1 MKNWKTRLFAMLVTV
16 LMTCSLLPATAMA
29 AKDIVTIGAVLD
41 GVRDSTLE
49 EAEEAAL
56 ADAEKIGFDGLVKTV
71 YVDDHFPG
79 DDFYAGNGEW
89 IHTPACEGDDTTW
102 VIVPVYYHANYD
114 YSDPTDDVVALV
126 YYILPS
132 CNIDWGWPL
141 ETADSLGF
149 TETGYVQNADDPWSY
164 AEGYW
169 HPGYMTFGFKGDN
182 LFGDQSEDAD
192 SKVGY
197 FCDSDG
203 ESPIHIRTNW
213 KEKGDPVDVPD
224 PVKPKPEYPELTKK
238 VDGGDSTS
246 AAAGED
252 VEFTL
257 TSRVPR
263 DLWKCFDFSGT
274 STVMPASLENQ
285 GKTIDGAKYELT
297 FHDVMDRKLTM
308 TDAGVSVRIGDDRTL
323 AAGNYTYTADTGDG
337 CTFHVTLD
345 LVDLYEKNIV
355 TDADYAAQT
364 PITVTYAATLADD
377 ATAGVYKNEAWVDWE
392 KIVDREDPHDPPDD
406 PPIEADD
413 PDDPPEHDE
422 VEVYTYKI
430 QLTKTDKSTK
440 ALLSGATFKLEMLTD
455 EETDTWELVG
465 EQKTTGEDGIVS
477 WDGLDE
483 GTYRLTETDAPAGYI
498 IDTRPVT
505 VKLPADAGDT
515 KTAAVSF
522 TNGTVPHTGGSGTA
536 VYTVAG
542 LAILCCAAGVLLVSR
557 KKKSGQ

>member
-16 LMTCSLLPATAMA
+16 LMTCSLLPATALATGPWTYLEGITDEDEAKA
-29 AKDIVTIGAVLD
+29 AMLEKYRTYGLDVDKIVIGDGTHQCLD
-41 GVRDSTLE
+41 GNCGTW
-49 EAEEAAL
+49 
-56 ADAEKIGFDGLVKTV
+56 DAKE
-71 YVDDHFPG
+71 
-79 DDFYAGNGEW
+79 
-89 IHTPACEGDDTTW
+89 
-102 VIVPVYYHANYD
+102 VYYHANYN
-114 YSDPTDDVVALV
+114 YADPEDDISAIVV
-126 YYILPS
+126 YMSPS
-132 CNIDWGWPL
+132 CNRGWSCPL
-141 ETADSLGF
+141 ETAESLGF
-149 TETGYVQNADDPWSY
+149 TEAGYVQNADDPWSY

-364 PITVTYAATLADD
+364 PITVTYAATLAAD

-392 KIVDREDPHDPPDD
+392 KKIVDREDPDDPPDD
-406 PPIEADD
+406 PPKEPED

-522 TNGTVPHTGGSGTA
+522 TNGTVPHTGGSATPWRAWPFSAARRGCCWSPGRRKA
-536 VYTVAG
+536 VSDRSFHADG
-542 LAILCCAAGVLLVSR
+542 GGDS
-557 KKKSGQ
+557 